1 MRNLLIKKQIY
12 NQIKQLK
19 GAFISSG
26 EVSALINISKNRT
39 IIYLNQMI
47 KQDLIIKK
55 WTLDYWEYAINPI
68 TSIQNEEHQ

>member
-26 EVSALINISKNRT
+26 EVSALVNISKNRT
-39 IIYLNQMI
+39 TIYLNQMI

-68 TSIQNEEHQ
+68 TSIQNEEHR

>member
-12 NQIKQLK
+12 NQLKQLK

-55 WTLDYWEYAINPI
+55 MDIRLLGICN
-68 TSIQNEEHQ
+68 

>member
-12 NQIKQLK
+12 NQLKQLK

-68 TSIQNEEHQ
+68 TLIQNEEHQ

>member
-12 NQIKQLK
+12 NQLKQLK